1 MAGGVRTKDWKK
13 GIMAQIQPERVLS
26 LLTLKGSRSCWVIEV
41 AEVDEQD
48 AASDAR
54 PWYYNRLMELAS
66 EGWITA
72 NVEDYLGM
80 DETIG
85 ADRRLYLDYAL
96 ELAQSLQERTAYLGR
111 AAGPQV
117 SDEVGAWAADL
128 EDPMNAE
135 RVFDE
140 YEAWANQ
147 CRPWEPVLYRSE
159 EAWRDD
165 GLEDLHAGLLARFDA
180 LDPSSK
186 QSNKRFVE
194 SKPMRR
200 GNWQPLT
207 RR

>member
-1 MAGGVRTKDWKK
+1 M
-13 GIMAQIQPERVLS
+13 
-26 LLTLKGSRSCWVIEV
+26 

-48 AASDAR
+48 AASGTR
-54 PWYYNRLMELAS
+54 PWYYNRLMELDS

-85 ADRRLYLDYAL
+85 AERLLYLDYAL

-111 AAGPQV
+111 PASHQA
-117 SDEVGAWAADL
+117 SDEMEALAADL

-140 YEAWANQ
+140 YEAWAKEW
-147 CRPWEPVLYRSE
+147 RPWEPALYRSE
-159 EAWRDD
+159 EAWRDE
-165 GLEDLHAGLLARFDA
+165 GLEDLHAGLLARFDG

-186 QSNKRFVE
+186 
-194 SKPMRR
+194 P
-200 GNWQPLT
+200 
-207 RR
+207 